1 MWPMCIRRIIFSTLP
16 PGWCPAIIDGTRFQC
31 RAGGPTTSASVGDLE
46 RGAPCPLYHPLFP
59 PCLRRFSPLVSHC
72 PKRPCPIHRVGPYHA
87 LLPLTTSRWHCVCT
101 GFRRDTNYH
110 TRHVSDAVHPPSHP
124 LSFTW
129 LRACPTPP
137 AAHLHPGPASPHT
150 GGCNASFPRR
160 ICPQTRVHHTYSP
173 RHHSSHPPFARTRLA
188 LRPRFSTRFSTL
200 TLTLLSVDRRVLLSF
215 SVAVATVPALCIYI
229 LPRCACLLYQSL
241 SLPPSVGPPCP
252 SHTIHTQQQSSTQL
266 VDVVARQ
273 IVTLV

>member
-1 MWPMCIRRIIFSTLP
+1 MA
-16 PGWCPAIIDGTRFQC
+16 PGFN
-31 RAGGPTTSASVGDLE
+31 AGRGVLHLRHLFCGRP
-46 RGAPCPLYHPLFP
+46 RGAPCALFYHPFFP
-59 PCLRRFSPLVSHC
+59 PFIRPFSPLVSHC

-87 LLPLTTSRWHCVCT
+87 LLPLTHDGIAFAQALSVMKTTTIFVWA
-101 GFRRDTNYH
+101 
-110 TRHVSDAVHPPSHP
+110 HVGDAVHPPFHP

-150 GGCNASFPRR
+150 GGCNASFPHVVHVHKHAYTTPIHPATTPHTRR
-160 ICPQTRVHHTYSP
+160 LHARA
-173 RHHSSHPPFARTRLA
+173 SHFAHGFPP
-188 LRPRFSTRFSTL
+188 RFSTL